1 MKRVGAARP
10 AVLVGS
16 DDPSVTG
23 LAGLSLVAEA
33 DRVLGV
39 VEVLDAQVGWL
50 KARRRGLSAGEV
62 IVSMAESM
70 LADGDFMCDIDHLRA
85 DRAGASLRAVPE
97 PPASTTF
104 AAAARRFDDAAVT
117 AVEKAMGVLGCR
129 WFAAMPA
136 RRREQLAVARP
147 TIDLDGTDIEVYGS
161 KKQQVAWNYAGQR
174 VGRAHP
180 VTWAEAGV
188 VLAADLGSGADDPR
202 PQAPALIARA
212 VANLPGG
219 LGRPRVRADAGY
231 FDAKV
236 AHAALANG
244 ADFAIAAKRNS
255 AVWRALA
262 GVGDDEWFD
271 AIDMAAASVATCD
284 YVPAGWPDGTRCV
297 IRRVRLDPG
306 QVRSD
311 PRTRR
316 RRTIAPAQLALDL
329 AGTPTAIYAYSF
341 IVTNLDGD
349 AEMIEYWFRERAWI
363 EDRHKESKLGL
374 GLVHLPSGF
383 HRVNQIWMWSAYLA
397 TNLSVFIQSLGQLDH
412 GGRAH
417 AKRARRELFAL
428 PARVIRHARRTVI
441 RFGPELPPRFTRAW
455 KKPPR
460 PAQRHPR
467 LTAAQTRPPPT
478 IAPAATRITH
488 PALT

>member
-1 MKRVGAARP
+1 VKRLGAARP

-16 DDPSVTG
+16 DDRSVTA

-39 VEVLDAQVGWL
+39 VEVFDAQVGWL
-50 KARRRGLSAGEV
+50 KARRRGLSSGQV
-62 IVSMAESM
+62 VLSMAESM
-70 LADGDFMCDIDHLRA
+70 LADGDFMCDIDRLRA
-85 DRAGASLRAVPE
+85 DQAGAALRAVSHA
-97 PPASTTF
+97 PASTTF
-104 AAAARRFDDAAVT
+104 AAAARRFDDPAVV
-117 AVEKAMGVLGCR
+117 AVEAAMGILVGR
-129 WFAAMPA
+129 WFAALPA
-136 RRREQLAVARP
+136 GRRDQLAVRP

-161 KKQQVAWNYAGQR
+161 KKEQVAWNYAGQR

-180 VTWAEAGV
+180 ATWAEAGV
-188 VLAADLGSGADDPR
+188 VLAADLGSGVDDPR
-202 PQAPALIARA
+202 PQAPGLIARA
-212 VANLPGG
+212 VANLPCG

-255 AVWRALA
+255 AVWRELA
-262 GVGDDEWFD
+262 AVGDDEWFD
-271 AIDMAAASVATCD
+271 AIDMAAAQVATCD
-284 YVPAGWPDGTRCV
+284 YAPAGWPEGTRCV
-297 IRRVRLDPG
+297 VRRVRLDPA
-306 QVRSD
+306 QVRAD

-316 RRTIAPAQLALDL
+316 RRTIAPAQLALAL
-329 AGTPTAIYAYSF
+329 EGQATEIYAYSF

-363 EDRHKESKLGL
+363 EERHKESKLGL
-374 GLVHLPSGF
+374 GLVHLPSGY

-397 TNLSVFIQSLGQLDH
+397 TNLSVFIQSLGQVDD

-428 PARVIRHARRTVI
+428 AARVIRHARRTVI
-441 RFGPELPPRFTRAW
+441 RFAPRTATAFTKAWTNLSVLPD
-455 KKPPR
+455 
-460 PAQRHPR
+460 
-467 LTAAQTRPPPT
+467 
-478 IAPAATRITH
+478 AT
-488 PALT
+488 PG